1 MDTDDADIT
10 VEEREVD
17 ALHELLAGLS
27 ENETQLVLRIAAA
40 SIESQAMA
48 MATHDY
54 QVDMIQAMLVGL
66 DEKTKVCVLGVAKHL
81 ILQQAK
87 GVAAQGRAAASSE
100 PLESSNEALTVR
112 TPPPVKR

>member
-81 ILQQAK
+81 IVYYNRQKALQR
-87 GVAAQGRAAASSE
+87 RAG
-100 PLESSNEALTVR
+100 PLHRPSRWRAPTR
-112 TPPPVKR
+112 R